1 MTGRRRERGKEKV
14 QKKEQGRMRM
24 KWAAAAFWLGVWT
37 LLAAAVDNGILLAS
51 PRETAERM
59 LSLLGEKAFYLAVGS
74 SLLRIGAGFGA
85 GLSLA
90 VLLAAGSSRFPFLE
104 ELLAPLM
111 GLIKTVP
118 VASFAVLLLIWWGPS
133 GLAAAVSLLVVLPG
147 VYFSALEGLKS
158 MDVRLLEMA
167 EVFRLPFRNR
177 FFYLYRPELRP
188 FLSGSIKAALGM
200 CWKAGVAAEV
210 IGIPARSVGE
220 GLYLSKI
227 YLDTAGVFAWT
238 AAVVLVSFAME
249 RLIQALLERFFAW
262 EPRCAAV
269 CPQGREGK
277 LLVGKISQKEA
288 LERAVAAGA
297 SHEGAGAEQA
307 AAAGAS
313 HEGAGAEQ
321 AVAVGIAPEGAAT
334 DMSALRLQNITKS
347 FDGRLVLEDINIVC
361 RPGEICRLT
370 GVSGSG
376 KTTLLRILAGLTEPD
391 GGSCSL
397 PGACSMV
404 FQEDRLCEEYSAVR
418 NLELVT
424 GTGTEAGA
432 EAEKALEA
440 LLGKDAVHRPC
451 SRLSGGMKRR
461 VALVRA
467 METDSA
473 YVLLDEPFTGMDAE
487 TRRLA
492 QEYVRRKLEGR
503 ILVIASHEESFGI
516 ETLQCQSFHLY
527 LGSANSGLFRME

>member
-1 MTGRRRERGKEKV
+1 
-14 QKKEQGRMRM
+14 
-24 KWAAAAFWLGVWT
+24 
-37 LLAAAVDNGILLAS
+37 
-51 PRETAERM
+51 M

-249 RLIQALLERFFAW
+249 KLILTLLERFFAW

-269 CPQGREGK
+269 CPQGREGR
-277 LLVGKISQKEA
+277 LPAGKISQKEA

-297 SHEGAGAEQA
+297 SHEGAGSEQA
-307 AAAGAS
+307 VAAGAS
-313 HEGAGAEQ
+313 HEGAGSEQAVAAGASHEGAGSEQ
-321 AVAVGIAPEGAAT
+321 AVAVGTAPEGAAT
-334 DMSALRLQNITKS
+334 DMSALWLQNITKS

-370 GVSGSG
+370 GASGSG

-432 EAEKALEA
+432 EAEKALET